1 MLKSQDSVLIIVDV
15 QGKLA
20 HRMHRKERLFEQ
32 LGKLI
37 KGAQV
42 LSVPILW
49 VEQNP
54 EGLGPT
60 IPEIA
65 DLLSDVEPIPK
76 LSFSCCG
83 CDRFMQALRFLSR
96 KQILIAGIETH
107 VCVYQTAVDLLNAGY
122 EVQIVADA
130 VSSRTEENKQIGLS
144 RIKDA
149 GAALTSTEMALF
161 EMLKVAKGAQFK
173 EILNIVK

>member
-20 HRMHRKERLFEQ
+20 HRMHRKEVLFEQ
-32 LGKLI
+32 LQKLI
-37 KGAQV
+37 QGAQV

-76 LSFSCCG
+76 LSFSCRG
-83 CDRFMQALRFLSR
+83 CDGFMQALRFLNR
-96 KQILIAGIETH
+96 GQILIAGIETH
-107 VCVYQTAVDLLNAGY
+107 VCVYQTAMDLLSSGY

-130 VSSRTEENKQIGLS
+130 VSSRTEENRKIGLN

-149 GAALTSTEMALF
+149 GGALTSTEMALF
-161 EMLKVAKGAQFK
+161 EMLKVAEGAQFK

>member
-1 MLKSQDSVLIIVDV
+1 MLNTGTSALIIVDV

-32 LGKLI
+32 LQKLI
-37 KGAQV
+37 KGAQA
-42 LSVPILW
+42 LSIPILW

-65 DLLSDVEPIPK
+65 DLLSDVPPIPK

-83 CDRFMQALRFLSR
+83 CDRFMQALRFLNR

-107 VCVYQTAVDLLNAGY
+107 VCVYQTAVDLLNLGY
-122 EVQIVADA
+122 EVQVVADA
-130 VSSRTEENKQIGLS
+130 VSSRTEENRQIGLS
-144 RIKDA
+144 RIEDA
-149 GAALTSTEMALF
+149 GGALTSTEMALF
-161 EMLKVAKGAQFK
+161 EMLKVAEGAQFK

>member
-15 QGKLA
+15 QGRLA
-20 HRMHRKERLFEQ
+20 HRMHRKEDLFEQ

-37 KGAQV
+37 QGAQV

-83 CDRFMQALRFLSR
+83 CDQFRQALRFLSR
-96 KQILIAGIETH
+96 RQILIAGIETH
-107 VCVYQTAVDLLNAGY
+107 VCVYQTAVDLLSSGY

-144 RIKDA
+144 RIGDA
-149 GAALTSTEMALF
+149 GAKLTSTEMALF
-161 EMLKVAKGAQFK
+161 EMLKVAQGAQFK